1 MVQQIGIEMHT
12 SSEHIKGLNMNYRK
26 LLNELKALQKKEHN
40 FILTGYNPNLCM
52 SKKRDN
58 IRTYY
63 SFFDVLFVNKN
74 R

>member
-1 MVQQIGIEMHT
+1 MQQIGIEMHT
-12 SSEHIKGLNMNYRK
+12 SSEHIKGFNINYRK
-26 LLNELKALQKKEHN
+26 LLNELKTLPKKEHN

-63 SFFDVLFVNKN
+63 SFFDVLFLNKN